1 MSQYM
6 YCIITHVYF
15 HASPS
20 QAVASE
26 QEPLLKSRLLFAHC
40 ETLIPLVALMGL
52 FRNQTIDQLDGF
64 GGSGAAPQSPG
75 LSGTGHGAGAAGKL
89 ASQELLAKEFGE
101 ELAGS
106 WAAKIGS
113 AQVGDET

>member
-1 MSQYM
+1 MLQYV
-6 YCIITHVYF
+6 YCVITHAHF

-52 FRNQTIDQLDGF
+52 FRNQMVDQLDGF
-64 GGSGAAPQSPG
+64 DGYGAAVSGA
-75 LSGTGHGAGAAGKL
+75 GHGAGAARKL